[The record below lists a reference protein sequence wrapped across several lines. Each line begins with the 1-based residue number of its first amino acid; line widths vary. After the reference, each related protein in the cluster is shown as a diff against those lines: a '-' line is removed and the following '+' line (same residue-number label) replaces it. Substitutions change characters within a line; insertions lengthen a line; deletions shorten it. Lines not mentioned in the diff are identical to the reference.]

1 MVPIRVLIV
10 DDAVVVRRILSDI
23 ISKDRMLEVVGTA
36 ANGKIALEKIPTLK
50 PHVIV
55 LDLEMPVM
63 DGLQTLEELK
73 KMRLGIPVIA
83 FSATTLRGAKSTFE
97 ALAKGAVDYVTK
109 PSSLKKD
116 RSVFA
121 TVELQLIPR
130 LKTFGRKRLGRN
142 TQQAK
147 RPSPTTPATQTS
159 PIQRSS
165 SPIARPADA
174 RFDKRPPTLG
184 PHAARPSPA
193 LIPNSPKSTLSSGPK
208 LLAIGTSTGGPNA
221 LTELL
226 SLLRPPL
233 PVPVLIVQHMPPLFT
248 KILAERLSANTGHK
262 VLECVHGTLIEPG
275 QVWVAPGNFHMVV
288 TRSPTGYRL
297 RTHQGKPENSC
308 RPAVD
313 VLFRSVAEAY
323 GPKVLAL
330 VLTGMGCDGLQGC
343 QKIYEAGGQIM
354 AQDQESSV
362 VWGMPGFV
370 AKEGLASVVTS
381 IPRLA
386 DEISNRLMIAT
397 NRRVDHK
404 NRK

>member
-10 DDAVVVRRILSDI
+10 DDAVVVRRLLSDI

-36 ANGKIALEKIPTLK
+36 ANGKIALDKIPILK

-63 DGLQTLEELK
+63 DGLQTLDALK
-73 KMRLGIPVIA
+73 KLRLGIPVIA

-116 RSVFA
+116 RSVFE

-130 LKTFGRKRLGRN
+130 LKTFGRKRL
-142 TQQAK
+142 K
-147 RPSPTTPATQTS
+147 RRPAPTTRQPAKEPIARPVRPATPTA
-159 PIQRSS
+159 P
-165 SPIARPADA
+165 RPADA
-174 RFDKRPPTLG
+174 RLNSRSPSLGPSASKRPATPVLSTPRKTGLTG
-184 PHAARPSPA
+184 P
-193 LIPNSPKSTLSSGPK
+193 PK
-208 LLAIGTSTGGPNA
+208 LLVIGTSTGGPNA
-221 LTELL
+221 LTEFL
-226 SLLRPPL
+226 SLLRAPL

-370 AKEGLASVVTS
+370 AKEGLANVVASV
-381 IPRLA
+381 PQLA
-386 DEISNRLMIAT
+386 EEVSNRLMIAT
-397 NRRVDHK
+397 HRRIDHK

>member
-1 MVPIRVLIV
+1 MVPIRVLVV
-10 DDAVVVRRILSDI
+10 DDAVVVRRLLSDI

-36 ANGKIALEKIPTLK
+36 ANGKIALDKIPILK

-63 DGLQTLEELK
+63 DGLQTLDALK
-73 KMRLGIPVIA
+73 KLRLGIPVIA

-116 RSVFA
+116 RSVFE

-130 LKTFGRKRLGRN
+130 LKTFGRKRL
-142 TQQAK
+142 K
-147 RPSPTTPATQTS
+147 RRPAPTTRQPVKEQ
-159 PIQRSS
+159 
-165 SPIARPADA
+165 IARPVRPTAPSAPRPADA
-174 RFDKRPPTLG
+174 RFDPRPPTLT
-184 PHAARPSPA
+184 PAARPAATPVV
-193 LIPNSPKSTLSSGPK
+193 PKSRKTGLIGPPK
-208 LLAIGTSTGGPNA
+208 LLVIGTSTGGPNA
-221 LTELL
+221 LTEFL
-226 SLLRPPL
+226 SLLRAPL

-370 AKEGLASVVTS
+370 AKEGLANVVASV
-381 IPRLA
+381 PQLA
-386 DEISNRLMIAT
+386 EEVSNRLMIAT
-397 NRRVDHK
+397 HRRIDHK

>member
-1 MVPIRVLIV
+1 MSPIRVLIV
-10 DDAVVVRRILSDI
+10 DDAVVVRRLLSDI

-36 ANGKIALEKIPTLK
+36 VNGKVALDKIPILK
-50 PHVIV
+50 PDVIV
-55 LDLEMPVM
+55 LDLEMPVL
-63 DGLQTLEELK
+63 DGLQTLDELK
-73 KMRLGIPVIA
+73 RRRLGIPVIA

-109 PSSLKKD
+109 PSSLRKD
-116 RSVFA
+116 RTVFEA
-121 TVELQLIPR
+121 VELQLIPR
-130 LKTFGRKRLGRN
+130 LKTFGRRTSRRIARKTSGPINPTLKKRPPIPTAPPPPTLRPRAQPVPAKAPPGR
-142 TQQAK
+142 K
-147 RPSPTTPATQTS
+147 RPSTPIGAPQ
-159 PIQRSS
+159 
-165 SPIARPADA
+165 
-174 RFDKRPPTLG
+174 
-184 PHAARPSPA
+184 
-193 LIPNSPKSTLSSGPK
+193 

-221 LTELL
+221 LTAFL
-226 SLLRPPL
+226 SLLRAPL

-262 VLECVHGTLIEPG
+262 VLECAHGTLIEPG

-313 VLFRSVAEAY
+313 VLFRSLAETY

-343 QKIYEAGGQIM
+343 QKIYEAGGQVM

-370 AKEGLASVVTS
+370 AKEGLASVVAP

-386 DEISNRLMIAT
+386 DEVSNRLMIAT
-397 NRRVDHK
+397 HRRIDPK

>member
-1 MVPIRVLIV
+1 MCVPL
-10 DDAVVVRRILSDI
+10 
-23 ISKDRMLEVVGTA
+23 
-36 ANGKIALEKIPTLK
+36 ALFHQQP
-50 PHVIV
+50 
-55 LDLEMPVM
+55 
-63 DGLQTLEELK
+63 GLQQSRLFQNHV
-73 KMRLGIPVIA
+73 RLGFP
-83 FSATTLRGAKSTFE
+83 G
-97 ALAKGAVDYVTK
+97 
-109 PSSLKKD
+109 
-116 RSVFA
+116 
-121 TVELQLIPR
+121 LQ
-130 LKTFGRKRLGRN
+130 
-142 TQQAK
+142 
-147 RPSPTTPATQTS
+147 
-159 PIQRSS
+159 
-165 SPIARPADA
+165 
-174 RFDKRPPTLG
+174 
-184 PHAARPSPA
+184 
-193 LIPNSPKSTLSSGPK
+193 K
-208 LLAIGTSTGGPNA
+208 LLVIGTSTGGPNA
-221 LTELL
+221 LTEFL
-226 SLLRPPL
+226 SLLRAPL

-370 AKEGLASVVTS
+370 AKEGLANVVASV
-381 IPRLA
+381 PQLA
-386 DEISNRLMIAT
+386 EEVSNRLMIAT
-397 NRRVDHK
+397 HRRIDHK

>member
-10 DDAVVVRRILSDI
+10 DDAVVVRRLLSDI

-36 ANGKIALEKIPTLK
+36 ANGKIALSKIPTLK

-63 DGLQTLEELK
+63 DGLQTLDELK
-73 KMRLGIPVIA
+73 KQRLGIPVIA

-109 PSSLKKD
+109 PSTLKKD
-116 RSVFA
+116 RSVFE

-130 LKTFGRKRLGRN
+130 LKTFGRKRLNRSAN
-142 TQQAK
+142 QTKRRVSTPMPPQAAA
-147 RPSPTTPATQTS
+147 STPATRPAT
-159 PIQRSS
+159 
-165 SPIARPADA
+165 IARPADA
-174 RFDKRPPTLG
+174 RFDNRKPTLG
-184 PHAARPSPA
+184 PSATKPQ
-193 LIPNSPKSTLSSGPK
+193 LSEVLQTRKTVGIGPPK
-208 LLAIGTSTGGPNA
+208 LLTIGTSTGGPNA

-226 SLLRPPL
+226 SNLRAPL

-275 QVWVAPGNFHMVV
+275 QIWVAPGNFHMVV

-362 VWGMPGFV
+362 VW
-370 AKEGLASVVTS
+370 ECLGLS
-381 IPRLA
+381 RKKGL
-386 DEISNRLMIAT
+386 
-397 NRRVDHK
+397 RVW
-404 NRK
+404 

>member
-1 MVPIRVLIV
+1 MNPIRVLIV
-10 DDAVVVRRILSDI
+10 DDAVVVRRLLSDI

-36 ANGKIALEKIPTLK
+36 VNGKVALDKIPILK
-50 PHVIV
+50 PDIIV
-55 LDLEMPVM
+55 LDLEMPVL
-63 DGLQTLEELK
+63 DGLQTLDELRK
-73 KMRLGIPVIA
+73 RRLGIPVIA

-109 PSSLKKD
+109 PSSLRKD
-116 RSVFA
+116 RSVFEA
-121 TVELQLIPR
+121 VELQLIPR
-130 LKTFGRKRLGRN
+130 LKTFGRRISRRPKRAATGAIPSTVR
-142 TQQAK
+142 T
-147 RPSPTTPATQTS
+147 RPTRPVTPTLPPTPALKTRAQT
-159 PIQRSS
+159 
-165 SPIARPADA
+165 
-174 RFDKRPPTLG
+174 PPTKA
-184 PHAARPSPA
+184 PPIPVSVPKKPQIRSATPS
-193 LIPNSPKSTLSSGPK
+193 

-221 LTELL
+221 LTEFL
-226 SLLRPPL
+226 SLLRAPL

-262 VLECVHGTLIEPG
+262 VLECAHGTLIEPG

-313 VLFRSVAEAY
+313 VLFRSLAETY
-323 GPKVLAL
+323 GSKVLAL
-330 VLTGMGCDGLQGC
+330 VMTGMGCDGLQGC

-370 AKEGLASVVTS
+370 AKEGLASVVAP

-386 DEISNRLMIAT
+386 DEVSNRLMIAT
-397 NRRVDHK
+397 HRRIDPK

>member
-10 DDAVVVRRILSDI
+10 DDAVVVRRLLSDI

-36 ANGKIALEKIPTLK
+36 ANGKIALSKIPTLK

-63 DGLQTLEELK
+63 DGLQTLDELK
-73 KMRLGIPVIA
+73 RQRLGIPVIA

-109 PSSLKKD
+109 PSTLKKD
-116 RSVFA
+116 RSVFE

-130 LKTFGRKRLGRN
+130 LKTFGRKRLNRSTN
-142 TQQAK
+142 QAKK
-147 RPSPTTPATQTS
+147 RPSAPIPQKSPPAR
-159 PIQRSS
+159 PAI
-165 SPIARPADA
+165 IARPADA
-174 RFDKRPPTLG
+174 RFDTRKPTLG
-184 PHAARPSPA
+184 PSATKPQVSAVPTARKPIAIGP
-193 LIPNSPKSTLSSGPK
+193 PK
-208 LLAIGTSTGGPNA
+208 LLTIGTSTGGPNA

-226 SLLRPPL
+226 SNLRAPL

-262 VLECVHGTLIEPG
+262 VLECVHGTQIEPG
-275 QVWVAPGNFHMVV
+275 QIWVAPGNFHMVV

-370 AKEGLASVVTS
+370 AKEGLASVVAPL
-381 IPRLA
+381 PRLA
-386 DEISNRLMIAT
+386 EEVSNRLMIAT
-397 NRRVDHK
+397 HRRIDPK